1 MLEQASTSNVAPFT
15 VTKGSE
21 IFTIREA
28 RRDELDII
36 GWTAAEA
43 FIDDAMA
50 HYYSGTTK
58 PLSVED
64 KTDMRT
70 LYDLYRC
77 VYKAC
82 MLGGGRAIV
91 AVPKR
96 SSASASTTTIAAAV
110 CWYPPR
116 QRITVVNALR
126 SGMLRC
132 IMNWG
137 FGGFKRMSKEYSVVT
152 HGVFQQAFNSKA
164 MEIQATESWKQRMYK
179 RKSKLILQESDSWY
193 LQLMFSSKSYEGRG
207 LMSTLIREGHAY
219 IQSVTPGI
227 PITLDASSSRS
238 RDRYLHLGY
247 ELMENQTIIGA
258 GKATSTGIAPSK
270 NNPVPSTE
278 LTGVPYWCMV
288 NWKPVISGE
297 DKPRNPDS

>member
-1 MLEQASTSNVAPFT
+1 
-15 VTKGSE
+15 
-21 IFTIREA
+21 
-28 RRDELDII
+28 
-36 GWTAAEA
+36 
-43 FIDDAMA
+43 MA

-58 PLSVED
+58 PLSVEV

-116 QRITVVNALR
+116 KRITVVNALR

-137 FGGFKRMSKEYSVVT
+137 IDGFKVIRGFLATHLMNDCLTHLRRKRMSKEYSVVT

-238 RDRYLHLGY
+238 RDRYMHLGY
-247 ELMENQTIIGA
+247 ETIIGA

-270 NNPVPSTE
+270 HNPVPSTE

-288 NWKPVISGE
+288 NWKPVISEE